1 LARKDSSDNF
11 YSSYAAALKERKW
24 DAIVVQISRR
34 ITSIGT
40 DVEASELEALKSIYG
55 DLSANCNNIY
65 LITLIGAENAAV
77 FQDDGSIEYKKTDY
91 KDTKT
96 EKEMTEFYSTL
107 ANEWAEELGCKVIEQ
122 GLARFN
128 VAPANDAERG
138 YLRAC
143 CYYNALFGVNIPD
156 GANANNLDAERAAA
170 IAKTVAKIIF
180 KIPPTDLTALN
191 EAIALA
197 DQKNENNFT
206 PNSWAGFAVALA
218 NAKALN
224 SDSEQADVDGA
235 LAALNDAM
243 NLLVERANLTAL
255 NEAIENANSKV
266 QINYTDATWAKLEEA
281 LAGVEGINANSTQE
295 EVDAVTNALND
306 AIGKLVVKADLTALN
321 EAIALAESKNAELY
335 TTATWSVLENALA
348 NAKALDENSPVE
360 QVGNATVAL
369 NEAIAGLVEKADLTA
384 LNAAIEAA
392 GKLNKDD
399 YVEEGWLALEV
410 AISAAEGLTTESAQA
425 DVDAAAKSINDA
437 IDALKLIPTL
447 PEYDTYDV
455 LFIGSDHIEDEYI
468 APSLSSM
475 ISLGQGKELY
485 LKYITD
491 GVGVINRLANNDDS
505 IPAEKSVY
513 LKLREA
519 LAERKWDAII
529 IQFSRRCT
537 PGSSV
542 VESEF
547 NALKSI
553 YPILTANTD
562 NIYLFTLNGSA
573 NPDVFTT
580 GDAIEYTKTGET
592 LTATGLEMSNFYK
605 GTVEAWCEELGCK
618 TILYGSCYDDGFQP
632 STSKPKGFMRA
643 LCIYYSIF
651 GEEMPD
657 GTNVQGTSSSGVTKI
672 KNAAA
677 KYCLK

>member
-1 LARKDSSDNF
+1 
-11 YSSYAAALKERKW
+11 
-24 DAIVVQISRR
+24 
-34 ITSIGT
+34 
-40 DVEASELEALKSIYG
+40 
-55 DLSANCNNIY
+55 
-65 LITLIGAENAAV
+65 
-77 FQDDGSIEYKKTDY
+77 
-91 KDTKT
+91 
-96 EKEMTEFYSTL
+96 
-107 ANEWAEELGCKVIEQ
+107 
-122 GLARFN
+122 
-128 VAPANDAERG
+128 
-138 YLRAC
+138 
-143 CYYNALFGVNIPD
+143 LFGVNIPD

-170 IAKTVAKIIF
+170 IAKAVAKIIF

-197 DQKNENNFT
+197 DQKNENSFT

-306 AIGKLVVKADLTALN
+306 AIGRLVVKADLTALN

-335 TTATWSVLENALA
+335 TTVTWSVLENALA
-348 NAKALDENSPVE
+348 NTKALDENSPVE

-369 NEAIAGLVEKADLTA
+369 NEAIAGLVEKADLTS

-425 DVDAAAKSINDA
+425 DVDVAAKSINDA

-592 LTATGLEMSNFYK
+592 LTATGKEMSNFYK
-605 GTVEAWCEELGCK
+605 ETVETWCENLGCK
-618 TILYGSCYDDGFQP
+618 TILYGSSYDDGFQP